1 MQNDTP
7 PGNDGLTKEFYET
20 FWYKLKEIFADSVL
34 EAKEKDSCK
43 YISKT
48 GYH

>member
-1 MQNDTP
+1 MQSDKSLSD
-7 PGNDGLTKEFYET
+7 DGLTEEFYET
-20 FWYKLKEIFADSVL
+20 FWNELKEILVDSVS
-34 EAKEKDSCK
+34 EAKGKGGFK

>member
-1 MQNDTP
+1 MQNDKS
-7 PGNDGLTKEFYET
+7 PGNDGLAKEFYET
-20 FWYKLKEIFADSVL
+20 FWNELKEIFIDSVS
-34 EAKEKDSCK
+34 ETEKRAFK